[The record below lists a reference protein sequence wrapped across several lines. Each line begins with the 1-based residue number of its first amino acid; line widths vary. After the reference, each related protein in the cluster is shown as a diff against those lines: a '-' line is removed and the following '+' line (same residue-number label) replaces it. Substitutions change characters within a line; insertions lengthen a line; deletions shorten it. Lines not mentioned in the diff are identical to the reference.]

1 VAPGEA
7 KGPRVSSP
15 GAGPVRQSEKKKG
28 RKEQP
33 PKSDSHSK
41 KKDPFMERG
50 ERNED
55 NIRQKN
61 CDLLSRR
68 EVFFGATKSQKTSV
82 TPKIRKFRLS
92 WGSQRYSIQHETENH
107 TTLQMGTGDFVKIP
121 KIGAKHKKT
130 LPRSSPSH
138 GTFTKKEERHRNGN
152 LSLTPKKV

>member
-1 VAPGEA
+1 
-7 KGPRVSSP
+7 VSSP

-68 EVFFGATKSQKTSV
+68 EVFFGATKSQKKSV
-82 TPKIRKFRLS
+82 TPKIQVGVPK
-92 WGSQRYSIQHETENH
+92 RYAIQHETENH
-107 TTLQMGTGDFVKIP
+107 TTLQMGTGDFVKIL